1 MADLNSLDVI
11 HSGETIRIEEIESG
25 TLEVMEVG
33 VGHNIEWYEGPFE
46 VTPSFEEQ
54 TLPISEKLSLRNI
67 TVHPIPQNYGRIEWN
82 GSTLRVI

>member
-11 HSGETIRIEEIESG
+11 RSGETIRIEEIESG

-33 VGHNIEWYEGPFE
+33 VGHNLDWYEGPF
-46 VTPSFEEQ
+46 VFTPSEEEQ
-54 TLPISEKLSLRNI
+54 TVSISEKVSLRDLTI
-67 TVHPIPQNYGRIEWN
+67 RPIPQNYGRIEWN